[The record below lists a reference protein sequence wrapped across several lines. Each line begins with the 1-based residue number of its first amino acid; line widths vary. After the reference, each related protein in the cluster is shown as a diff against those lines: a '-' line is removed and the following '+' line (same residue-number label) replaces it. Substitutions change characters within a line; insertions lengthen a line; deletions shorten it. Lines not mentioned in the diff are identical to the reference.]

1 MEQSS
6 TIKVTETRRYEVP
19 ADRADLHVTI
29 EGTSL
34 VTGDQALHKA
44 REVAQLVHAL
54 TEYGL
59 PADAVFLQGV
69 YADKFTGVLGKA
81 SQARYRLRV
90 RCADLTTLGDLLGIV
105 TAQKSATLNSIEW
118 GYPYGDTQRDE
129 WLVECVARANA
140 KAARI
145 AEALGV
151 RVLGVHAFS
160 EEYADEETR
169 RLGGSRRAR
178 DDEGAFMRRS
188 MNLAGKDLGMEVSHV
203 QDVEVSVEVEYLVSA
218 REAQGS
224 FSSR

>member
-1 MEQSS
+1 MEKPS

-90 RCADLTTLGDLLGIV
+90 HCADLKTLGDLLGIV
-105 TAQKSATLNSIEW
+105 TAQKGATMNAIEW
-118 GYPYGDTQRDE
+118 GYPHGDAQKDE
-129 WLVECVARANA
+129 WLLECVGRANQ

-145 AEALGV
+145 ADALGV
-151 RVLGVHAFS
+151 RVLGVHSFS
-160 EEYADEETR
+160 EQN
-169 RLGGSRRAR
+169 
-178 DDEGAFMRRS
+178 DDNGRPHRTAAPDGAMMERRS
-188 MNLAGKDLGMEVSHV
+188 RAMTGEDLGMEISHTKMV
-203 QDVEVSVEVEYLVSA
+203 QVSVEVEYLISA
-218 REAQGS
+218 REA
-224 FSSR
+224 